1 MTDKNNNQLK
11 WSVPVDVEDIGEAGL
26 HKEIEAPADVRAALA
41 ETAGLRDV
49 TRLKATFDLT
59 RHGTRVDVLGQVN
72 ATVGQTCVVT
82 LEAVD
87 SEIDEA
93 VELVFAPMSSGATAE
108 PRSGGQRK
116 GDDEPPE
123 PLIDGIIDLGAVASE
138 FLMLGIDPY
147 PRKAGAQF
155 APPQAADDGPRPFAA
170 LEALKKRPGTPKS

>member
-1 MTDKNNNQLK
+1 MNNSK
-11 WSVPVDVEDIGEAGL
+11 PVWSVPVDVEDIADTGL
-26 HKEIEAPADVRAALA
+26 HMEIEAPSEVRAALA

-49 TRLKATFDLT
+49 KRLKATIDLAK
-59 RHGTRVDVLGQVN
+59 HGERVDVLGRVN

-82 LEAVD
+82 LEPID
-87 SEIDEA
+87 NEIDEA
-93 VELVFAPMSSGATAE
+93 VDVVFAPMSSGATAS
-108 PRSGGQRK
+108 PRNGGQRK

-123 PLIDGIIDLGAVASE
+123 PLIDGTIDLGAVASE

-155 APPQAADDGPRPFAA
+155 APPQLADDGPHPFAA

>member
-1 MTDKNNNQLK
+1 
-11 WSVPVDVEDIGEAGL
+11 VPVDVEDIGDTGL
-26 HKEIEAPADVRAALA
+26 HMEIEAPADVRAALA

-49 TRLKATFDLT
+49 KQLKATIDLT
-59 RHGTRVDVLGQVN
+59 KHGERVDVLGRVN

-82 LEAVD
+82 LEPIDNEIVEAVD
-87 SEIDEA
+87 
-93 VELVFAPMSSGATAE
+93 LVFAPMSSGATAA

-123 PLIDGIIDLGAVASE
+123 PLIDGTIDLGAVANE

-170 LEALKKRPGTPKS
+170 LEALKKRLGSPKS